1 MGNPSKSSGI
11 ITDQMRRDD
20 YLMREGSR
28 RLCAAI
34 LTTGKTHGPCD
45 AVKAIAYANNKQL
58 IG

>member
-11 ITDQMRRDD
+11 ITDQMRRDNF
-20 YLMREGSR
+20 LMREGSR
-28 RLCAAI
+28 LLCAAI

-45 AVKAIAYANNKQL
+45 AVKARAYASTKQY